1 MCMKMQSFWCSQIKL
16 KKKKRILSGL
26 WLILK
31 HYYKAIV
38 IKRTYYFQEGKHSH
52 QLNSIK
58 NPEIDPHLCSQLI
71 LTKAKWL
78 NKGNNGV
85 FRNGPGNI
93 DYAYKKINLA
103 VNSYLTKTNLKW
115 VIYLKVRAKNI

>member
-1 MCMKMQSFWCSQIKL
+1 
-16 KKKKRILSGL
+16 
-26 WLILK
+26 
-31 HYYKAIV
+31 
-38 IKRTYYFQEGKHSH
+38 
-52 QLNSIK
+52 
-58 NPEIDPHLCSQLI
+58 
-71 LTKAKWL
+71 L